1 MRTSSLAKNEVR
13 GYAISTAISR
23 TSIGSFRGAGQRDWA
38 WAAEM
43 LPASTNPAKTKALST
58 LRVVMAYVVCFRC
71 TRTGNRL
78 PVHPFKDVQTVAL
91 LQISR
96 TCVCEGNVKSCVL

>member
-1 MRTSSLAKNEVR
+1 KRDSFLASSCSAMRTSSLAKNEVR
-13 GYAISTAISR
+13 GYAISTAINR

-43 LPASTNPAKTKALST
+43 LPANTNPAKTKALST

-71 TRTGNRL
+71 TGAGGRL
-78 PVHPFKDVQTVAL
+78 PVDEVKGFRTGAL
-91 LQISR
+91 LQS
-96 TCVCEGNVKSCVL
+96 